1 MRFYTVSLRKST
13 LWARPWAVIH
23 RTDSGVR
30 HNHNLL
36 RSSSWAARSLSTR
49 SSFDAKSIR
58 KFLGDGSVPAG
69 AVLAASDSANVPS
82 PWLVTSAVIGLPLA
96 LWIYKCLMMV
106 IFQRK
111 IIYMGGIPLGSRSE
125 ELRINERDITVDE
138 ITIQNKSVKL
148 SGIIVSRP
156 GLAQTALPPL
166 VIMYLQGNAGNPL
179 HRIPKFRL
187 LAGKLTGNFER
198 EVHVIAVAPRS
209 YWKSTNTSPSEAGFL
224 SDYTAVLEWIS
235 TAYPSSPVVLYGHS
249 IGGSIAVK
257 LLGSLPNGSTSL
269 ASRVR
274 GLVLENAFTS
284 MPAMV
289 RAVYPSKWLP
299 YYYLGPFVFD
309 KWDALSTI
317 QQCALSSTSRPSAL
331 QNVILNPPSIL
342 IINSEIDE
350 LVPSEMG
357 QEMLGAASKVHQGLP
372 KPLGTG
378 PRRVVIP
385 GALHDGAFTKRQWKE
400 AMRMYL
406 AEVANIDSYRQS
418 AALDGLQPR
427 AEPQPDW
434 SGNVN
439 NWRSILTIIVFLV
452 ANILV
457 IAPFRI
463 PLPRFLNKPLSV
475 ILFRK
480 SLSEPHSR
488 PYFPVNYVSAPVFGV
503 FFLWAAQCIDGTI
516 VKNGIVG
523 TGGIKPLDIMALF
536 ISLAYIAIAL
546 DATGLLRFLAFWVV
560 RKGGSS
566 GPRLYLFLYIFFF
579 TFGVIVGNDPIILS
593 GTAFLAYLTRVAG
606 ITPPTAW
613 IFAQFC
619 AANIGWASAVLV
631 SSNPTNLVVAG
642 GFQISFLVFTA
653 NLVLP
658 VFASAVAVYPVL
670 RWFLFR
676 SEALIPASIFA
687 QDLDPKAA
695 LVDSHGAIFGSTLM
709 ITTLLV
715 LVGTSTAGLHVE
727 VWMITVPAAII
738 MFLRD
743 VLHDVN
749 AHRRKSEVKS
759 KSNPTSP
766 IEEHHSGGP
775 IPNDVGETP
784 RESDN
789 IELAKFPSEAT
800 RRVSNGSIPKASAIN
815 EPVAR
820 KTSFPF
826 ALPAKFPSEAT
837 RRVSNGSI
845 PKASAIN
852 EPVARKTSFPFALP
866 RRFPTPTT
874 TLRRLP
880 YPLLPFAFAM
890 FILVQGLASTG
901 WIAVFAGWW
910 AAWAR
915 ASGILGV
922 VGGMGFVSVCLCN
935 LCGTN
940 IGATILLARVIQ
952 VWEEIHSP
960 SARFRHGAIYALAI
974 SSNYGAF
981 STVFSASLAGLLW
994 RDILR
999 QKGIIVKRSEFAKLN
1014 LALIFVSMLVG
1025 CSVLIAQI
1033 YVKPPSEPI

>member
-1 MRFYTVSLRKST
+1 
-13 LWARPWAVIH
+13 
-23 RTDSGVR
+23 
-30 HNHNLL
+30 
-36 RSSSWAARSLSTR
+36 
-49 SSFDAKSIR
+49 
-58 KFLGDGSVPAG
+58 
-69 AVLAASDSANVPS
+69 
-82 PWLVTSAVIGLPLA
+82 
-96 LWIYKCLMMV
+96 
-106 IFQRK
+106 
-111 IIYMGGIPLGSRSE
+111 MGI
-125 ELRINERDITVDE
+125 
-138 ITIQNKSVKL
+138 
-148 SGIIVSRP
+148 
-156 GLAQTALPPL
+156 
-166 VIMYLQGNAGNPL
+166 QGNAGNPL

-187 LAGKLTGNFER
+187 LAGKLIVDNLER
-198 EVHVIAVAPRS
+198 EVQVIAVAPRS
-209 YWKSTNTSPSEAGFL
+209 YWTSTKTSPSEAGFL

-235 TAYPSSPVVLYGHS
+235 NAYPNSPVVLYGHS

-257 LLGSLPNGSTSL
+257 LLASLPAST
-269 ASRVR
+269 RVR
-274 GLVLENAFTS
+274 GLVVENAFTS
-284 MPAMV
+284 VPAMV
-289 RAVYPSKWLP
+289 RTVYPSKWLP
-299 YYYLGPFVFD
+299 YYHLGPLVFD
-309 KWDALSTI
+309 KWDALST
-317 QQCALSSTSRPSAL
+317 LSHERSSAL
-331 QNVILNPPSIL
+331 RNVILHPPSIL
-342 IINSEIDE
+342 IINSENDE
-350 LVPSEMG
+350 LVPAEMG
-357 QEMLGAASKVHQGLP
+357 REMFDAASFVYHGLS

-378 PRRVVIP
+378 PRRVLIP
-385 GALHDGAFTKRQWKE
+385 GALHDDAFTKRQWKDE
-400 AMRMYL
+400 MRAYL
-406 AEVANIDSYRQS
+406 TKVATVDTYRQS
-418 AALDGLQPR
+418 AVFDGLRPR
-427 AEPQPDW
+427 AQPQSDR
-434 SGNVN
+434 SAHVN

-463 PLPRFLNKPLSV
+463 PLPRFLNKPLSI

-480 SLSEPHSR
+480 SLNEPHARS
-488 PYFPVNYVSAPVFGV
+488 YFPVNYVSAPVFGV

-516 VKNGIVG
+516 VRNGIVG
-523 TGGIKPLDIMALF
+523 TNGIKPHDIMALF

-566 GPRLYLFLYIFFF
+566 GPRLYLLLYVFFF
-579 TFGVIVGNDPIILS
+579 VFGVIVGNDPIILS

-606 ITPPTAW
+606 IAPPTAW

-619 AANIGWASAVLV
+619 AANIASAVLV

-642 GFQISFLVFTA
+642 GFEISFLVFTA

-658 VFASAVAVYPVL
+658 VFASAIAVYPVL
-670 RWFLFR
+670 RWYLFR
-676 SEALIPASIFA
+676 SEGLIPASISA

-715 LVGTSTAGLHVE
+715 LVGTSAGGLHVE

-743 VLHDVN
+743 VSHDI
-749 AHRRKSEVKS
+749 HTYRRKSEIKS
-759 KSNPTSP
+759 RSNPCSP
-766 IEEHHSGGP
+766 IEEHQHHSGGP
-775 IPNDVGETP
+775 IPVDVGETP

-789 IELAKFPSEAT
+789 IELARFPSEAT
-800 RRVSNGSIPKASAIN
+800 RRASHGSIPKAATS
-815 EPVAR
+815 ESVAP
-820 KTSFPF
+820 KSPF
-826 ALPAKFPSEAT
+826 IW
-837 RRVSNGSI
+837 V
-845 PKASAIN
+845 
-852 EPVARKTSFPFALP
+852 
-866 RRFPTPTT
+866 RRFPTPIT

-915 ASGILGV
+915 ASGLLGI
-922 VGGMGFVSVCLCN
+922 VGGMGFISVCLCN
-935 LCGTN
+935 VCGTN

-952 VWEEIHSP
+952 VWTEVHSP
-960 SARFRHGAIYALAI
+960 SVRSRHGAIYALAI
-974 SSNYGAF
+974 GSNYGAF

-1033 YVKPPSEPI
+1033 YVRPPT